1 MEGELAWWVMRSGRG
16 RGSAGGKERVGD
28 GWEVRDEEEG
38 RRAEEVKGERRGEER
53 RGEGRGWGGEK
64 WGLENEWW
72 RIIGFG
78 VDSRNLAPFIG
89 EHDMKSVY
97 TYGWY
102 MDEVRRLE
110 NALGHAK

>member
-1 MEGELAWWVMRSGRG
+1 MVGDGEWEREGERG
-16 RGSAGGKERVGD
+16 WKGKERVGD
-28 GWEVRDEEEG
+28 GWVVRDEEEG
-38 RRAEEVKGERRGEER
+38 RRAEGVKGERRGGGR
-53 RGEGRGWGGEK
+53 EGAGGGEK

-78 VDSRNLAPFIG
+78 VDSRILAPFIG
-89 EHDMKSVY
+89 EHDVESVY

-110 NALGHAK
+110 NGLGHAK